1 MRLNT
6 ILHEGGKL
14 SEIGEHEFGSLSTS
28 LKLSMVQGY
37 LQSYATLMRTKNF
50 KLWYIDAF
58 AGTGEITKRIAA
70 EDTLTGHIP
79 ESLDRRKGS
88 AQIAIDINPPFD
100 RLIFM
105 EQKPKH
111 VAALEALKAKY
122 PDRDITVHRGDAND
136 LLKLAKDWNGWKS
149 TRAVVFLDPYGL
161 QVDWATLE
169 AIARTK
175 AMDIWYLVSLSGLYR
190 QATKNPSDLC
200 EVKRA
205 SLTRFLG
212 TDAWEQAWYNSK
224 AHRDLF
230 GDEFVETKRT
240 SDLAVL
246 EDFVSARFKTIF
258 PRVAGPKRLYNDQGA
273 PMFSLFFLMANPS
286 PAAWNAAKP
295 IVEHLLKAG

>member
-1 MRLNT
+1 
-6 ILHEGGKL
+6 L

-37 LQSYATLMRTKNF
+37 LKSYATLMRPKGF

-70 EDTLTGHIP
+70 EDTLAGHIP
-79 ESLDRRKGS
+79 ETVDRRKGS
-88 AQIAIDINPPFD
+88 AQIAIDTSPPFD

-122 PDRDITVHRGDAND
+122 PERDITVHKGDANE
-136 LLKLAKDWNGWKS
+136 LLKLAQGWNGWQS

-169 AIARTK
+169 AIAQTK

-190 QATKNPSDLC
+190 QATRDPSDLC

-212 TDAWEQAWYNSK
+212 TNAWEQAWYNSNVQPT
-224 AHRDLF
+224 LF
-230 GDEFVETKRT
+230 GEESIETKRT
-240 SDLAVL
+240 SDLGVL
-246 EDFVSARFKTIF
+246 EGFVSERFRSIF

-286 PAAWNAAKP
+286 EAAWRAAKP

>member
-1 MRLNT
+1 
-6 ILHEGGKL
+6 
-14 SEIGEHEFGSLSTS
+14 
-28 LKLSMVQGY
+28 MVQGY

-58 AGTGEITKRIAA
+58 AGTGEVTKRIAA

-79 ESLDRRKGS
+79 ETVERRKGS
-88 AQIAIDINPPFD
+88 AQIAIDIDPPFD

-122 PDRDITVHRGDAND
+122 PSRDITVHQGDAND
-136 LLKLAKDWNGWKS
+136 LLKLAQGWKGWKN

-169 AIARTK
+169 AIAETK

-190 QATKNPSDLC
+190 QATRDPSDIC

-212 TDAWEQAWYNSK
+212 TNAWEQAWYKSEAQPN
-224 AHRDLF
+224 LF
-230 GDEFVETKRT
+230 GEDTIETKRT
-240 SDLAVL
+240 SDLSVL
-246 EDFVSARFKTIF
+246 EAFVFQRFKTIF
-258 PRVAGPKRLYNDQGA
+258 PRVAGPKTLYNDRGA

-286 PAAWNAAKP
+286 QAAWNAAKP
-295 IVEHLLKAG
+295 IVEHLLDAR